1 MYKAT
6 LKALDISIESYS
18 DRDKEKAKKINS
30 VESEID
36 KMHKKYRDLHI
47 KRLHE
52 GTCSAYAGAI
62 FLDLLSNLEINAK
75 SDRAMQACV
84 KVANFPFLKEVTD
97 FDFDFQPAINKQQI
111 LDLMT
116 LRFIENK
123 ENILFVGSSG
133 VGKTHLATSIG
144 IECAKHRYSTYF
156 ISFQDLISQLK
167 KALSEN
173 RLDIRLRHFCKYKI
187 LIIDEIGY
195 LPIDIDAANLFFQLI
210 SKRYEKHC
218 TIITTNTNFSKW
230 SDIFGNSVIAN
241 AILDR
246 LLHHS
251 HIISVKGPSYRTKSK
266 LEHLESSLT
275 KM

>member
-1 MYKAT
+1 MNNYVKLLNNLEELGLFNIKA
-6 LKALDISIESYS
+6 SI
-18 DRDKEKAKKINS
+18 DKYIDLINS
-30 VESEID
+30 GNKSIVDALYE
-36 KMHKKYRDLHI
+36 
-47 KRLHE
+47 
-52 GTCSAYAGAI
+52 
-62 FLDLLSNLEINAK
+62 LSNLEINAK

-173 RLDIRLRHFCKYKI
+173 RLD
-187 LIIDEIGY
+187 EIGY

>member
-1 MYKAT
+1 MNNYVKLLNNLEELGLLNIKA
-6 LKALDISIESYS
+6 SI
-18 DRDKEKAKKINS
+18 DKYIDLINS
-30 VESEID
+30 GNKSIVDALYE
-36 KMHKKYRDLHI
+36 
-47 KRLHE
+47 
-52 GTCSAYAGAI
+52 
-62 FLDLLSNLEINAK
+62 LSNLEINAK

-116 LRFIENK
+116 LIFIENK

-156 ISFQDLISQLK
+156 IYFQDLISQLK

-195 LPIDIDAANLFFQLI
+195 LLPCGNQLLIGIHNRFMEIRMAHVASVHEKVLMRAFLAGCLRLRHKTGNLYHRRI
-210 SKRYEKHC
+210 YIHRE
-218 TIITTNTNFSKW
+218 
-230 SDIFGNSVIAN
+230 
-241 AILDR
+241 
-246 LLHHS
+246 
-251 HIISVKGPSYRTKSK
+251 
-266 LEHLESSLT
+266 
-275 KM
+275 

>member
-1 MYKAT
+1 MNNYVKLLNNLEELGLLNIKA
-6 LKALDISIESYS
+6 SI
-18 DRDKEKAKKINS
+18 DKYIDLINS
-30 VESEID
+30 WNKSIVDALYE
-36 KMHKKYRDLHI
+36 
-47 KRLHE
+47 
-52 GTCSAYAGAI
+52 
-62 FLDLLSNLEINAK
+62 LSNLEINAK

-246 LLHHS
+246 LLHHF
-251 HIISVKGPSYRTKSK
+251 HIIYVKGPSYRTKSK

>member
-1 MYKAT
+1 MNNYVKLLNNLEELGLLNIKA
-6 LKALDISIESYS
+6 SI
-18 DRDKEKAKKINS
+18 DKYIDLINS
-30 VESEID
+30 GNKSIVDALYE
-36 KMHKKYRDLHI
+36 
-47 KRLHE
+47 
-52 GTCSAYAGAI
+52 
-62 FLDLLSNLEINAK
+62 LSNLEINAK

-195 LPIDIDAANLFFQLI
+195 LPIDIDAANLFFQY
-210 SKRYEKHC
+210 KK
-218 TIITTNTNFSKW
+218 N
-230 SDIFGNSVIAN
+230 VP
-241 AILDR
+241 
-246 LLHHS
+246 LLLFHA
-251 HIISVKGPSYRTKSK
+251 RTPAPQYYQNPI
-266 LEHLESSLT
+266 EEFR
-275 KM
+275 

>member
-1 MYKAT
+1 MNNTIVGRNKE
-6 LKALDISIESYS
+6 AL
-18 DRDKEKAKKINS
+18 
-30 VESEID
+30 
-36 KMHKKYRDLHI
+36 
-47 KRLHE
+47 
-52 GTCSAYAGAI
+52 
-62 FLDLLSNLEINAK
+62 FLVFT
-75 SDRAMQACV
+75 R
-84 KVANFPFLKEVTD
+84 VAQMNE
-97 FDFDFQPAINKQQI
+97 N
-111 LDLMT
+111 DLMR
-116 LRFIENK
+116 LQEEAYKQFKQLNK

>member
-1 MYKAT
+1 MNNYVKLLNNLEELGLLNIKA
-6 LKALDISIESYS
+6 S
-18 DRDKEKAKKINS
+18 
-30 VESEID
+30 ID
-36 KMHKKYRDLHI
+36 KYIDLMNSGNKSI
-47 KRLHE
+47 VDALYE
-52 GTCSAYAGAI
+52 
-62 FLDLLSNLEINAK
+62 LSNLEINAK

-230 SDIFGNSVIAN
+230 SNFDLV
-241 AILDR
+241 L
-246 LLHHS
+246 
-251 HIISVKGPSYRTKSK
+251 
-266 LEHLESSLT
+266 
-275 KM
+275 

>member
-1 MYKAT
+1 MNNYVKLLNNLEELGLLNIKA
-6 LKALDISIESYS
+6 SI
-18 DRDKEKAKKINS
+18 DKYIDLINS
-30 VESEID
+30 GNKSIVDALYE
-36 KMHKKYRDLHI
+36 
-47 KRLHE
+47 
-52 GTCSAYAGAI
+52 
-62 FLDLLSNLEINAK
+62 LSNLEINAK

-251 HIISVKGPSYRTKSK
+251 HIIYVKGPSYRTKSK

>member
-1 MYKAT
+1 MNNYVKLLNNLEELGLLNIKA
-6 LKALDISIESYS
+6 SI
-18 DRDKEKAKKINS
+18 DKYIDLINS
-30 VESEID
+30 GNKSIVDALYE
-36 KMHKKYRDLHI
+36 
-47 KRLHE
+47 
-52 GTCSAYAGAI
+52 
-62 FLDLLSNLEINAK
+62 LSNLEINAK

-116 LRFIENK
+116 LIFIENK

-210 SKRYEKHC
+210 YKRYEKHC

-251 HIISVKGPSYRTKSK
+251 HIISVKEPSYRTKSK

>member
-1 MYKAT
+1 MNNYVKLLNNLEELGLLNIKA
-6 LKALDISIESYS
+6 SI
-18 DRDKEKAKKINS
+18 DKYIDLINS
-30 VESEID
+30 GNKSIVDALYE
-36 KMHKKYRDLHI
+36 
-47 KRLHE
+47 
-52 GTCSAYAGAI
+52 
-62 FLDLLSNLEINAK
+62 LSNLEINAK

-251 HIISVKGPSYRTKSK
+251 HIISVKEPSYRTKSK

>member
-1 MYKAT
+1 MNNYVKLLNNLEELGLLNIKA
-6 LKALDISIESYS
+6 SI
-18 DRDKEKAKKINS
+18 DKYIDLINS
-30 VESEID
+30 GNKSIVDALYE
-36 KMHKKYRDLHI
+36 
-47 KRLHE
+47 
-52 GTCSAYAGAI
+52 
-62 FLDLLSNLEINAK
+62 LSNLEINAK

-210 SKRYEKHC
+210 SKRYEKYC
-218 TIITTNTNFSKW
+218 TIITTNTNFSK
-230 SDIFGNSVIAN
+230 
-241 AILDR
+241 
-246 LLHHS
+246 
-251 HIISVKGPSYRTKSK
+251 
-266 LEHLESSLT
+266 
-275 KM
+275 